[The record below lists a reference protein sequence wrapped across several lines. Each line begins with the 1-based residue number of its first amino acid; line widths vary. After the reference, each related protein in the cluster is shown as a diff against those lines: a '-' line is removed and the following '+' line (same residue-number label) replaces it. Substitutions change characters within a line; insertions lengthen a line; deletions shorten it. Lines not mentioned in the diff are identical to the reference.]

1 MRILVLTILFFSFGL
16 TGIAQVDSIGLKQAM
31 QKLDKA
37 LVQKDEVVLEMILHQ
52 EASYA
57 HSNGWVQ
64 NKADVFNDFRSGKLI
79 YSKIETSNSKI
90 LNINKK
96 QATVRM
102 DMNAEGVVNGNK
114 FNLSMYVM
122 QVWMK
127 TKKGWQLY
135 ARQSAKL

>member
-1 MRILVLTILFFSFGL
+1 MVLTILFFSFGL